1 MMVRGQRRGRAH
13 RQSARGGWLSLVV
26 AAAAA
31 CGGNDEAMSDPEAA
45 DPFARLRVTSARSVT
60 PVQPFLGLSPTAAE
74 ASPQRLSET
83 GVFAS
88 LETLETVPG
97 IIPFSVQAP
106 LWSDGAIKQRWI
118 AVPSGAQIGFSEN
131 ESWAFPEGTV
141 LVKHF
146 GMALDERDPE
156 SVRRLETRL
165 LVMAEGGGYYGL
177 VYRWDADQRDAQVIW
192 DGADEMLEIIGEDG
206 VPREQRYTYPRANQ
220 CGGCHSHERGEVRG
234 ARTSQLNGDYDYGEG
249 AGTHNQLAAW
259 SALGV
264 FDRELDETPVDA
276 YPRLVGLEDDS
287 APVEAR
293 VRSYWDGN
301 CSSCHTGEPHYPSWD
316 ARFST
321 PLAEQR
327 LLWADPIDGP
337 RDDGLH
343 LITPGDPERSYI
355 YLRSNSADKP
365 LRMPPVAKN
374 RVDERYVELLR
385 EWITALPSP

>member
-1 MMVRGQRRGRAH
+1 
-13 RQSARGGWLSLVV
+13 LPLVV

-31 CGGNDEAMSDPEAA
+31 CGGNDEATSEPGAT
-45 DPFARLRVTSARSVT
+45 DPFAGLRVTSARDIT
-60 PVQPFLGLSPTAAE
+60 PVQPFLGLSPTSAE

-106 LWSDGAIKQRWI
+106 LWTDGAHKQRWI
-118 AVPSGAQIGFSEN
+118 AVPSGTQIGFSEN
-131 ESWAFPEGTV
+131 EQWAFPEGTV
-141 LVKHF
+141 LIKQF

-156 SVRRLETRL
+156 SVHRLETRI
-165 LVMAEGGGYYGL
+165 LVMTEGGGYYGL
-177 VYRWDADQRDAQVIW
+177 VYRWDADQRDAQLIW
-192 DGADEMLEIIGEDG
+192 DGGDETLEIIGEDG
-206 VPREQRYTYPRANQ
+206 VPREQVYSYPRQ
-220 CGGCHSHERGEVRG
+220 RYCVDCHSATRGTVRG
-234 ARTSQLNGDYDYGEG
+234 VSTKQLNGDYDYGEG
-249 AGTHNQLAAW
+249 AGTHNQLEAW

-264 FDRELDETPVDA
+264 FDGELDETPLDT
-276 YPRLVGLEDDS
+276 YPRLVGLGDES

-301 CSSCHTGEPHYPSWD
+301 CSSCHNGDAHYPSWD

-337 RDDGLH
+337 RPDGMH
-343 LITPGDPERSYI
+343 LITPGDPERSYV

-365 LRMPPVAKN
+365 LRMPPLGKN

-385 EWITALPSP
+385 EWISALPSP

>member
-1 MMVRGQRRGRAH
+1 MMVGGQRRGQAR
-13 RQSARGGWLSLVV
+13 RLSARGGWLALVV

-31 CGGNDEAMSDPEAA
+31 CGGNDEPAADPEAT
-45 DPFARLRVTSARSVT
+45 DPFAGLRVTSARGAT

-106 LWSDGAIKQRWI
+106 LWTDGAHKQRWI

-131 ESWAFPEGTV
+131 EQWAFPAGTV
-141 LVKHF
+141 LIKQF
-146 GMALDERDPE
+146 DMALDERDPE
-156 SVRRLETRL
+156 TLHRLETRI

-177 VYRWDADQRDAQVIW
+177 VYRWDADQRDAQLIW
-192 DGADEMLEIIGEDG
+192 DGADEMLDIIGEDG
-206 VPREQRYTYPRANQ
+206 VSREQRYSYPKARH
-220 CGGCHSHERGEVRG
+220 CSGCHSVERGTVRG
-234 ARTSQLNGDYDYGEG
+234 VRTAQLNGDYDYGDG
-249 AGTHNQLAAW
+249 AGTHNQLEAW
-259 SALGV
+259 SALGIL
-264 FDRELDETPVDA
+264 DLELEENPVDA
-276 YPRLVGLEDDS
+276 YPRLVGLADES

-301 CSSCHTGEPHYPSWD
+301 CSSCHVGDAHYPSWD

-327 LLWADPIDGP
+327 LLWAEPIDEP
-337 RDDGLH
+337 PVDGVH
-343 LITPGDPERSYI
+343 LITPGDPEHSYI
-355 YLRSNSADKP
+355 YLRSSSADKP
-365 LRMPPVAKN
+365 LRMPPGKN
-374 RVDERYVELLR
+374 RVDDRYVELLR
-385 EWITALPSP
+385 EWITSLPSP